1 MEAQRFKKWWTEN
14 KDNFRRRGGDKN
26 GKNIFYHETN
36 LMVFGQS
43 DFEPMDLNDRSRG
56 QSVWQNGW
64 GPIIWLLYA
73 DKTGGVSGE
82 GEARFAREE
91 AEMKEFLSMD
101 IAGDIENVINFK
113 NTSKANKEAKEMK
126 EVKEATNNYMAA
138 VATFHLLSSL
148 STSCT
153 SSSGSLYA
161 SVNGGGD
168 KYKAQGDFLT
178 DFCSSFGYS
187 ITGYQGIFSYG
198 AGYTDGKNF
207 TSINAVQNEI
217 RAGKILGGFAF
228 GLRVAGA
235 VGTGFSISN
244 GYQNFKNSDRSFGRF
259 GQLGVTTSGSILS
272 NLKHPAVI
280 GLGIGIAVTDYYGGF
295 NEYYRK
301 LDRIEQTH
309 YKYINL
315 LNYLFNGFAPLK

>member
-1 MEAQRFKKWWTEN
+1 
-14 KDNFRRRGGDKN
+14 
-26 GKNIFYHETN
+26 
-36 LMVFGQS
+36 MVFGQS

-207 TSINAVQNEI
+207 TSLKAVQNEKVVGNVF
-217 RAGKILGGFAF
+217 GKIAKGARILG
-228 GLRVAGA
+228 V
-235 VGTGFSISN
+235 VGSTYSITEATIKFYNIEGKSSW
-244 GYQNFKNSDRSFGRF
+244 GQR
-259 GQLGVTTSGSILS
+259 GQLSI
-272 NLKHPAVI
+272 AVI
-280 GLGIGIAVTDYYGGF
+280 GNGLTISKNATAIGFGISINVIDYYGGF
-295 NEYYRK
+295 KNDYQN
-301 LDRIEQTH
+301 LDKIEQSQHPYLNLGFYLNGTH
-309 YKYINL
+309 IYMK
-315 LNYLFNGFAPLK
+315 